1 MTLLWLLK
9 LQTDLFTTY
18 EVQILKIT
26 FGKRV
31 EDKAK
36 GDRSLVKAVI
46 MVVLLP
52 PSAMDMGCWFL
63 QFLLRNN

>member
-1 MTLLWLLK
+1 MTLLLLLK

-18 EVQILKIT
+18 KVQMLKIT
-26 FGKRV
+26 LGRRV
-31 EDKAK
+31 DDKAT

-52 PSAMDMGCWFL
+52 PSAMDG
-63 QFLLRNN
+63 LLVPSVSVT